1 VRILLQKSLDLLLTS
16 TLSYLEAAASD
27 ATAPA
32 KEPQLQYESPDRRDA
47 HHARMTQFRS
57 DMNRAKKEIL
67 EKRYGDKELYLGL
80 LACHPDYQG
89 RGAGRELLRWGL
101 EKADEEGLD
110 VTLMTAL
117 NGPASP
123 FYKRFGFVEVESFR
137 TQLEGEEEYHDT
149 LTMAREHTR
158 N

>member
-1 VRILLQKSLDLLLTS
+1 
-16 TLSYLEAAASD
+16 
-27 ATAPA
+27 
-32 KEPQLQYESPDRRDA
+32 
-47 HHARMTQFRS
+47 MTQFRS